1 MKNVEQHQDNKLE
14 ISYPKKA
21 KPLSQH
27 EKLERDLK
35 KFFLE
40 KFNLEWQTEWSND
53 LPKKWKHSSDIL
65 ILPANCFLLEHW
77 TQHDSNEFYSTLA
90 ECFKVKRIAQ
100 ENRVKSD
107 DFRTPNLNLLYGDD
121 PIVTIVNNGVK

>member
-1 MKNVEQHQDNKLE
+1 MKDVEQAGDNKLE

-27 EKLERDLK
+27 EKLEKDLK
-35 KFFLE
+35 KYCVE
-40 KFNLEWQTEWSND
+40 KLNLIWQAEWSND

-77 TQHDSNEFYSTLA
+77 TRHDSADFYSILA
-90 ECFKVKRIAQ
+90 ESFRVKRIAQ
-100 ENRVKSD
+100 ETRVKSD
-107 DFRTPNLNLLYGDD
+107 DFRTPNLSLLYGND
-121 PIVTIVNNGVK
+121 PFVTIVNNGIK